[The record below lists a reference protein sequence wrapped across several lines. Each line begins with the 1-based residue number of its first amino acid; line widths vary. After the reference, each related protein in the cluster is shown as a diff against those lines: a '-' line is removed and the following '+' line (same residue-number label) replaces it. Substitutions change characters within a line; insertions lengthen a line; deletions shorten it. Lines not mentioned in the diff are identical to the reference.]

1 MEQICLVLPM
11 QPGQHDDAP
20 ALMEMG
26 LTDEREL
33 DELDAAARS
42 IFEDP
47 DTLREARPVFPR
59 VGSQASLCLARQ
71 ILARRSAPE
80 VGRPSEQGGSPRGFG
95 PRHAVSH
102 IFARAIPR
110 PLRSRS
116 GTT

>member
-1 MEQICLVLPM
+1 MEQFCLVLPM

-71 ILARRSAPE
+71 VLARRTDPRS
-80 VGRPSEQGGSPRGFG
+80 VGRLNKAGRHEVSG
-95 PRHAVSH
+95 PGTRSR
-102 IFARAIPR
+102 ILARAIPR
-110 PLRSRS
+110 PVRSPS
-116 GTT
+116 GTI